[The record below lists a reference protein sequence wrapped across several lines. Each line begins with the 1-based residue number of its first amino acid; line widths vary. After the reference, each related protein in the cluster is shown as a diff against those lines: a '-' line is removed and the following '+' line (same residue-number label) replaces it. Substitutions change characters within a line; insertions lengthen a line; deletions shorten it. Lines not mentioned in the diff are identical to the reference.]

1 MMDIIKPQ
9 YLKKGDKVAIVS
21 PAGPVDPE
29 LIDGAV
35 ARLHKWG
42 FVPQVGF
49 TAKGKV
55 GRFSATDEDRL
66 ADLQQAM
73 DDPTVSAI
81 LCGRGG
87 YGCLRIVDKLNFD
100 AFAKHPKWLIGFS
113 DVTALHAL
121 FQQNGYA
128 SVHGAMARALF
139 ANSDSAKALCNL
151 LKGKDMKCEVTEAS
165 PYNRSGEASA
175 PISGGNLS
183 LLYAMRGTPLDVDMR
198 GKILFIEDLCE
209 RMYHIDRM
217 MNNLRLGGVL
227 KNLAGLVVGCFS
239 DIPEDDTLIAAE
251 KVIKDAVAEYDYPV
265 LFGVPVGHEGFN
277 WPIVEG
283 AVYKMTVDEKGGTL
297 ELVKESKR
305 CKK

>member
-1 MMDIIKPQ
+1 MIIQPP

-21 PAGPVDPE
+21 PAGPVDPA

-42 FVPQVGF
+42 FTPQVGF

-100 AFAKHPKWLIGFS
+100 AFSKHPKWVIGFS

-121 FQQNGYA
+121 FQQHGYA
-128 SVHGAMARALF
+128 SVHGAMARALES
-139 ANSDSAKALCNL
+139 NSDSAKALCQL
-151 LKGKDMKCEVTEAS
+151 LKGKDMNCEVTETS
-165 PYNRSGEASA
+165 PFNRGGEVTA

-183 LLYAMRGTPLDVDMR
+183 LLYAMRGTPLDVDMT

-217 MNNLRLGGVL
+217 INNLRLGGVL

-239 DIPEDDTLIAAE
+239 DIPEDDTLISAE
-251 KVIKDAVAEYDYPV
+251 KVIADAVAEYDYPV

-283 AVYKMTVDEKGGTL
+283 AEYTLSVTKEGGTL
-297 ELVKESKR
+297 SLVKNTKR

>member
-1 MMDIIKPQ
+1 MNITKPQ
-9 YLKKGDKVAIVS
+9 YLKKGDKVAIVA

-29 LIDGAV
+29 LIDGAI

-73 DDPTVSAI
+73 DDPTVAAI
-81 LCGRGG
+81 LCARGG
-87 YGCLRIVDKLNFD
+87 YGCLRIVDKLNFN
-100 AFAKHPKWLIGFS
+100 AFAQRPKWLIGFS

-128 SVHGAMARALF
+128 SVHGAMCRALA
-139 ANSDSAKALCNL
+139 ANSDSAKALCDM
-151 LKGKDMKCEVTEAS
+151 LKGKEMKCEVTEPS
-165 PYNRSGEASA
+165 PYNRSGEVTA
-175 PISGGNLS
+175 PITGGNLS
-183 LLYAMRGTPLDVDMR
+183 LLYAMRGTPLDVDTK

-217 MNNLRLGGVL
+217 MNNLRLGGKL
-227 KNLAGLVVGCFS
+227 KDLAGLVVGCFS
-239 DIPEDDTLIAAE
+239 DIPEDDTLISAE
-251 KVIKDAVAEYDYPV
+251 KVIADAVAGYDYPV

-277 WPIVEG
+277 WPVVEG
-283 AVYKMTVDEKGGTL
+283 AAYTLSVNEQGGSL
-297 ELVKESKR
+297 SLVKESKR